1 MIPAR
6 KRWGQHFLVRPETAR
21 RIVDAAR
28 VGPGDTAL
36 EVGPGGGALTRPLVE
51 SAGRVLAV
59 EIDPLR
65 VEALASAFAG
75 AANLRIFSGDVLDRS
90 FAEWLIDAGWSP
102 PAILVSN
109 LPYNAATPILLRA
122 VEEEGTFS
130 RAIATVQKEVARRFA
145 ARPGDEGYGY
155 LSVRAA
161 AFARARVLFDLPAG
175 AFRPPPKV
183 TSSVIELVPRP
194 SSLEAGLRDRALTLA
209 SFSFRSRR
217 KTAANAISG
226 ASGVPR
232 APVERALEDAGLDP
246 RARAEELSLEDYVR
260 LAKRVD
266 AAAADASPA
275 K

>member
-21 RIVDAAR
+21 RIVEASR
-28 VGPGDTAL
+28 IGPDDTAF
-36 EVGPGGGALTRPLVE
+36 EVGPGEGALTRPLTE

-65 VEALASAFAG
+65 VEALERELADLG
-75 AANLRIFSGDVLDRS
+75 NLRLLRGDVLDRS
-90 FAEWLIDAGWSP
+90 FAAWLDSAGWAP

-145 ARPGDEGYGY
+145 AKPGEEGYGY
-155 LSVRAA
+155 LSVRTA
-161 AFARARVLFDLPAG
+161 AFARARSLFDLPAG
-175 AFRPPPKV
+175 AFRPAPKV
-183 TSSVIELVPRP
+183 TSSVIELVPRFP
-194 SSLEAGLRDRALTLA
+194 RLEPVSRERALALA
-209 SFSFRSRR
+209 SLAFRSRR
-217 KTAANAISG
+217 KTAANAISA
-226 ASGVPR
+226 ASAAGR
-232 APVERALEDAGLDP
+232 SSVERALEDVGFDP
-246 RARAEELSLEDYVR
+246 RARAGELSLENY
-260 LAKRVD
+260 LALADRID
-266 AAAADASPA
+266 FEPAASRA